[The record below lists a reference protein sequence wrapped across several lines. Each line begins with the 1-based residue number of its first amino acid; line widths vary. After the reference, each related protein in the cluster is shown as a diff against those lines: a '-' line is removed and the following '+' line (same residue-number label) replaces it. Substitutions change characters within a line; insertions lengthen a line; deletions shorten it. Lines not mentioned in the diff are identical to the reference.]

1 MSNTH
6 NDVAHNWAHQTGRK
20 TRGFN
25 MYYDGETI
33 YSYGRHFPLARF
45 FTAPNGER
53 VVLINTDSYS
63 NSTSKHKTIVR
74 RALGYDVNS
83 RNVFVTDSGDII
95 SYPSESNA
103 LRTIEKLREQNLKLA
118 KTWARA
124 RSRKDWHA
132 NDIAANVSTINRLR
146 ELFALSIP
154 AETMPGDIAAFVAE
168 YAAAEKARE
177 AAREAANREKILEWL
192 NGAAINP
199 PHTKT
204 PYVRVRGDIVETSWG
219 VKVPL
224 RRARALYRLARI
236 CKACGHEYVPAKPQT
251 IDHWQIDRISADG
264 TIKAGCHILPLAIQR
279 RAAELAGVR

>member
-1 MSNTH
+1 MANTH
-6 NDVAHNWAHQTGRK
+6 DDVAHNWAHQTGRK
-20 TRGFN
+20 NRGFN
-25 MYYDGETI
+25 VFYDGDVI
-33 YSYGRHFPLARF
+33 YSHGHHFMIAKHF
-45 FTAPNGER
+45 VAPNGET
-53 VVLINTDSYS
+53 VVLFNKESRS
-63 NSTSKHKTIVR
+63 VSTSQHQAIVR
-74 RALGYDVNS
+74 RAASNLPIVEFDGDDVLRHPVADRAKREIEAIAAS
-83 RNVFVTDSGDII
+83 LPDL
-95 SYPSESNA
+95 A
-103 LRTIEKLREQNLKLA
+103 LKAQ
-118 KTWARA
+118 RA
-124 RSRKDWHA
+124 RVHAAWHINTMRREISRA
-132 NDIAANVSTINRLR
+132 NRIRDLFQITDIAPL
-146 ELFALSIP
+146 E
-154 AETMPGDIAAFVAE
+154 MPGDIAAFVAE

-236 CKACGHEYVPAKPQT
+236 CKACGHEYVPHKRQL

-264 TIKAGCHILPLAIQR
+264 TIKAGCHILPLAVQR